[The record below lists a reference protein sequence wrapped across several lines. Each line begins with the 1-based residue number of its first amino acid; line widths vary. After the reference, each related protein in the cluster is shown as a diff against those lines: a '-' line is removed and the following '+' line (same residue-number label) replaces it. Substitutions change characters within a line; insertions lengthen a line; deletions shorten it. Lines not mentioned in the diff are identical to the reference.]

1 MIMTTSE
8 LTTRASRLLRTV
20 VIGAIAIAFTIFPT
34 ALRSPNT
41 SVQAGGDPCVN
52 GVVPWN
58 PYVVNCNLPARNT
71 PKVRGAA
78 PDAGAI
84 IACKDKPGCL
94 SWYVNGN

>member
-1 MIMTTSE
+1 MTTSE
-8 LTTRASRLLRTV
+8 LTTRASRLLRAV

-34 ALRSPNT
+34 DLRSPNT

>member
-1 MIMTTSE
+1 MTTSE
-8 LTTRASRLLRTV
+8 LTTRASRLLRPVFVGT
-20 VIGAIAIAFTIFPT
+20 IAIAFTIGPT
-34 ALRSPNT
+34 ALHGPT
-41 SVQAGGDPCVN
+41 VTLHATGEPCVN

-84 IACKDKPGCL
+84 IACHDKPGCL
-94 SWYVNGN
+94 SWYVNN